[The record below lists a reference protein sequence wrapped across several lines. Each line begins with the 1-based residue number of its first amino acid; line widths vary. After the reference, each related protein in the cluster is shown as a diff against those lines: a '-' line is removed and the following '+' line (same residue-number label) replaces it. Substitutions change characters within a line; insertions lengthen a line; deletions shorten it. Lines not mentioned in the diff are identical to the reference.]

1 MKHID
6 EVHGKDKNDNAGSA
20 DCVIFVRYLNCSFEI
35 GKSCSDRLDRNK
47 CTLIDWFSIVQYIV
61 QYILALALRKAFTI

>member
-6 EVHGKDKNDNAGSA
+6 EVHAKDKNDNAGSA

-35 GKSCSDRLDRNK
+35 GESSSDRLDRNK
-47 CTLIDWFSIVQYIV
+47 CTLIDRFSIVQYI
-61 QYILALALRKAFTI
+61 LTPRKTFTN